1 MKVQTKWTP
10 QTKHMN
16 KSTPKKRTKLEK
28 HPWTTTSVQVTQC
41 RSHCETPLGCDSRG
55 SCCSKCQQ
63 ASCNQRKNRIAQEAR
78 RSGMEGQRRNACDP
92 PNTKENVPTKGK
104 LIHSSW
110 GSRFHPFRA
119 PQHHNSAVVFPCSS
133 FPFPQQLEYPRL
145 SSCCWR
151 LFPSLVTPLA
161 QWVLQALV
169 HPVVHVTCSN
179 VTDSF
184 QTSAGFPV
192 SWTVDS
198 QCRQG
203 EKLKCSF

>member
-1 MKVQTKWTP
+1 
-10 QTKHMN
+10 
-16 KSTPKKRTKLEK
+16 
-28 HPWTTTSVQVTQC
+28 
-41 RSHCETPLGCDSRG
+41 
-55 SCCSKCQQ
+55 
-63 ASCNQRKNRIAQEAR
+63 
-78 RSGMEGQRRNACDP
+78 MEGRRRNACDP

-110 GSRFHPFRA
+110 GSHFHPFRA

-198 QCRQG
+198 QCCQG
-203 EKLKCSF
+203 EKLKCSFLNLHPKLFCLKHTHNHTHYIYVCLYVYTQNGPKQFCENSPVNPMMPWCG